1 MFKNKKSLFV
11 LCAASG
17 VCSLIMLDTNVVAV
31 SLPAIS
37 KALAASFRDLEWVI
51 SSYILTFAI
60 FLMPAGAI
68 SDNYGRKKSVMTGLV
83 FFLLASLVCGF
94 APTIT
99 ILNIGRAAKG
109 IGAAFLLIGSL
120 AIIGKE
126 FSDPRERAKAW
137 GIWGSTLGLTITLS
151 PVIGGVITSY
161 LGWRWAFF
169 INVPAVLI
177 LLVAINHYVTESSDP
192 DAEKLDL
199 PGLITF
205 TCALFFLS
213 WFLIDASELKLTSP
227 AMLLRLLSGFIFF
240 TFFIYV
246 EKKQKRSM
254 LDLSLFKNKFFIG
267 SVCSMLAYALSAQV
281 MMNFIPL
288 YLQNVFS
295 LTPLAAGLHMLPFA
309 IAMIIFPKFSLYLN
323 EKFTQGQV
331 LAIGLLT
338 VSIGDLLGFFVVTS
352 GSYPLV
358 ACALIVM
365 GAGAGMLN
373 GETTKAIMGSVPFN
387 RSGMASGISTTT
399 RFTGILFGVTG
410 LGGILSIVTNTAFH
424 LKLKTAH
431 YTNAVNPEFIKSIL
445 SGDLPRAMTKI
456 DLSTQKDLVE
466 IGLRS
471 FSSGFSAV
479 LLAGSIIAFCFSI
492 LIYVTMKPKKNL

>member
-1 MFKNKKSLFV
+1 MFANKKSLYV

-37 KALAASFRDLEWVI
+37 KALGASFRDLEWVI

-68 SDNYGRKKSVMTGLV
+68 SDNYGRKRSVMLGLV

-94 APTIT
+94 APTVT

-151 PVIGGVITSY
+151 PVIGGIITTY

-177 LLVAINHYVTESSDP
+177 LLAAINHYVTESSDP
-192 DAEKLDL
+192 DADKLDI

-205 TCALFFLS
+205 TFALFFLS
-213 WFLIDASELKLTSP
+213 WFLIDASEVKITTP
-227 AMLLRLLSGFIFF
+227 TMLLRLLGGLIFF
-240 TFFIYV
+240 GLFIYA
-246 EKKQKRSM
+246 EKKQKRGM

-281 MMNFIPL
+281 MMNYIPL

-338 VSIGDLLGFFVVTS
+338 VSIGDLLGFFLVTS
-352 GSYPLV
+352 NSYPLV
-358 ACALIVM
+358 ACALIIM

-399 RFTGILFGVTG
+399 RFTGILFGVSG
-410 LGGILSIVTNTAFH
+410 LGGILSIVTNASFNFE
-424 LKLKTAH
+424 LKKNQIRTPI
-431 YTNAVNPEFIKSIL
+431 NPEFIKSIL
-445 SGDLPRAMTKI
+445 SGDLPKAMTKI
-456 DLSTQKDLVE
+456 DMNTQKDLLE
-466 IGLRS
+466 SGLRA
-471 FSSGFSAV
+471 FSNGFSTV
-479 LLAGSIIAFCFSI
+479 LLTGSVISFCFAIVIYI
-492 LIYVTMKPKKNL
+492 LMNPKKR